1 MKLIY
6 CIRALYNPGGMERV
20 LLNKV
25 TYLVEKLYWDVTIIT
40 TDQQGLPSFY
50 SFPNGVRMIDL
61 GINYAD
67 DNEKNVLL
75 KIAGYLKRRK
85 EHKRKLSA
93 LLEKE
98 RAERLHRETRNARRR
113 RKLPQAG
120 QHTVI
125 RRALR
130 T

>member
-67 DNEKNVLL
+67 DNEKNVFKNSRISETPKRTQEETLCFAGKKSVPTLL
-75 KIAGYLKRRK
+75 SPSTPR
-85 EHKRKLSA
+85 S
-93 LLEKE
+93 LL
-98 RAERLHRETRNARRR
+98 LF
-113 RKLPQAG
+113 
-120 QHTVI
+120 
-125 RRALR
+125 R

>member
-98 RAERLHRETRNARRR
+98 RADIVVSSTPRSL
-113 RKLPQAG
+113 L
-120 QHTVI
+120 
-125 RRALR
+125 LFR